1 MVRCPEPLVSE
12 SRKMSASHKSECQSG
27 DWQDADKSSN
37 TTIVAPA
44 EFLSNLIK
52 RLVNLRAR
60 AALAG
65 VTLHAL
71 DNDYGKSV
79 YIVSRWAMTRELAD
93 LGAVEK
99 WLDRVTGG
107 AA

>member
-1 MVRCPEPLVSE
+1 
-12 SRKMSASHKSECQSG
+12 MSAPHKSECQSG
-27 DWQDADKSSN
+27 DWQDADKRIN

-44 EFLSNLIK
+44 EFLSNPTK
-52 RLVNLRAR
+52 RLATLRAL

-71 DNDYGKSV
+71 DNDYGKTV
-79 YIVSRWAMTRELAD
+79 YIISRWAMTRELAD
-93 LGAVEK
+93 LDAVEN